1 MLNQLYKK
9 DIKFI
14 KTKMNDFVSLDKPNT
29 FLCITTKQ

>member
-14 KTKMNDFVSLDKPNT
+14 KTKMNDYVSLDKHNT
-29 FLCITTKQ
+29 FLCVITKQ